1 MPQTAQ
7 QLWQTLNLQ
16 GTVQE
21 SKWSDATVPIEA
33 GHKINKPQ
41 VLFHKIDADEDKLD
55 EQLAQVRAKLG
66 PK

>member
-21 SKWSDATVPIEA
+21 SKWSDALKPIEA
-33 GHKINKPQ
+33 GQKIVKPTP
-41 VLFHKIDADEDKLD
+41 LFHKIDADEAELD
-55 EQLAQVRAKLG
+55 EMLAQVRTKTG